1 MNEARRDVE
10 LYIRTTPAELWK
22 AITNPERTRLY
33 WYDALNRSTWTP
45 GAPWTS
51 ESEDGELWLDGEILE
66 VEPPHGLVQTFHI
79 ADSAEPPSKVTW
91 QITPMGDACRLYVTH
106 TGLGPEALH
115 YVTGGWE
122 FILSGLKTLLETG
135 QPLKGGEPSSM

>member
-1 MNEARRDVE
+1 MNEARREVE
-10 LYIRTTPAELWK
+10 LYIRTTPAELWE
-22 AITNPERTRLY
+22 AITDPERTRLY

-51 ESEDGELWLDGEILE
+51 ESEDGELWLDGEILD
-66 VEPPHGLVQTFHI
+66 VEPPHRLVHTFHI

-106 TGLGPEALH
+106 AGLGPEALH

-135 QPLKGGEPSSM
+135 HPLKVGEPSSM